1 MRTLIFDPSYGCSGD
16 MILGALV
23 DAGVSI
29 DELKMALAGI
39 ALDGFDVSSENTER
53 NQIAST
59 RVIVSVDETT
69 AHRHLADIYEI
80 IDASRLPRSVIE
92 NSKSIFARL
101 AEAEAAVHG
110 TSVDSVH
117 FHEVGAVDAI
127 VDIVGAC
134 IGIELLNVDRILS
147 RPIAIGSGTIE
158 CDHGM
163 FPVPAP
169 ATSNLIKGFPVRMY
183 TIAAELTTPTGAAI
197 VTTLAE
203 PLVDPLNGRMLSV
216 GYGAGTRSFEN
227 HPNLM
232 RLFLFEEG
240 DNLDADEVVEMRT
253 NIDDMSPEVYSHLFD
268 RLNSAGALDVYVTP
282 VVMKK
287 NRPGHELTVLCDPNK
302 QTEVRDMIFAE
313 TTTSGLRI
321 SNVSRVK
328 LPRRSEVLSTPLGEC
343 EIKVFDAGGRVR
355 KVPEYES
362 VKKIA
367 DRNAMTYL
375 EAYDSIIAHLKNS
388 EKE

>member
-1 MRTLIFDPSYGCSGD
+1 
-16 MILGALV
+16 
-23 DAGVSI
+23 
-29 DELKMALAGI
+29 
-39 ALDGFDVSSENTER
+39 
-53 NQIAST
+53 
-59 RVIVSVDETT
+59 
-69 AHRHLADIYEI
+69 
-80 IDASRLPRSVIE
+80 
-92 NSKSIFARL
+92 
-101 AEAEAAVHG
+101 
-110 TSVDSVH
+110 
-117 FHEVGAVDAI
+117 
-127 VDIVGAC
+127 
-134 IGIELLNVDRILS
+134 
-147 RPIAIGSGTIE
+147 
-158 CDHGM
+158 
-163 FPVPAP
+163 
-169 ATSNLIKGFPVRMY
+169 MY
-183 TIAAELTTPTGAAI
+183 TVAAELTTPTGAAI

-240 DNLDADEVVEMRT
+240 DGLDADEVVEIRT
-253 NIDDMSPEVYSHLFD
+253 NIDDMSPEIYSHLFEK
-268 RLNSAGALDVYVTP
+268 LYSAGALDVYVMP
-282 VVMKK
+282 VLMKK
-287 NRPGHELTVLCDPNK
+287 NRPGHELTVLCNPEK

-343 EIKVFDAGGRVR
+343 EIKVFDSGGRVR
-355 KVPEYES
+355 RVPEYES

-375 EAYDSIIAHLKNS
+375 DAYESIIAHLKNS